1 MNLINADV
9 LLTVLT
15 ELQQAY
21 DKHSQHVVQDIIDT
35 INDIP
40 KINTNTIVEDIKK
53 EYEYLYT
60 DIVVT
65 EKFMSQL
72 P

>member
-65 EKFMSQL
+65 EKFISQL

>member
-21 DKHSQHVVQDIIDT
+21 DKQSQHVVQDIIDT